1 MSQNFSFSFSIRR
14 RLISLDDDNDDN
26 DNDPLRGGFSKS
38 ARGERSEHGEIALRP
53 ERKRSLKLRFCLLRA
68 DLSFSI

>member
-14 RLISLDDDNDDN
+14 RLISLDDDDDN
-26 DNDPLRGGFSKS
+26 DNNPLRGGFSKS

-53 ERKRSLKLRFCLLRA
+53 ERKRSEVFRA
-68 DLSFSI
+68 DSFTHIYYS